1 MTINLATT
9 LGTTSSDWDPR
20 LQEVDPQTLKQWL
33 DQQRVTV
40 VDVREPSE
48 FAEERIPGAV
58 NMPLSSFD
66 PTRVPR
72 STPDHPVVMQC
83 RTGNRS
89 MQASRRLLDAGW
101 EEVIHLQG
109 GLERWKQLRFPLTRT
124 ANAPI
129 SIMRQVQITAG
140 SLVVLGTVL
149 GAFVSP
155 WWLLLSGFVG
165 SGLIFAGVTNTCGMA
180 LLLARMPWNQGH

>member
-1 MTINLATT
+1 MTTHPVTIP
-9 LGTTSSDWDPR
+9 GTTPSLRDPR

-33 DQQRVTV
+33 DQGRVTV

-48 FAEERIPGAV
+48 FAEERIFGAV
-58 NMPLSSFD
+58 NMPLSNFD

-83 RTGNRS
+83 KTGSRS
-89 MQASRRLLDAGW
+89 LRASCQLLESGW
-101 EEVIHLQG
+101 SEVIHLQG
-109 GLERWKQLRFPLTRT
+109 GLEHWQRLRLPVTRT

-149 GAFVSP
+149 GALVSP

-165 SGLIFAGVTNTCGMA
+165 SGLVFAGVTNTCGMA

>member
-1 MTINLATT
+1 MTTHAVTT
-9 LGTTSSDWDPR
+9 LGTTPSLRDPR

-48 FAEERIPGAV
+48 FAEERIPGAI
-58 NMPLSSFD
+58 NLPLSAFD
-66 PTRVPR
+66 PARVPR

-165 SGLIFAGVTNTCGMA
+165 SGLVFAGVTNTCGMA